1 MIIGLSDNGILLYS
15 NTEYAKTMSK
25 SPAFWEPYCHRSE
38 AEFHLSNFAARVLGR
53 HAGVAF
59 FDGIDA
65 ARLKQAIPDA
75 HGDTLDLVAAVV
87 RPPLMPIEPA
97 ETLDA
102 LTLEQLS
109 REWER
114 RIAASA
120 PSARPP
126 LPAQGVA
133 HARRF
138 IDAPKTA
145 FDAAAVG
152 DTFGV
157 LAGAV
162 SIVAIVGGG
171 IALAPVLGAAAGA
184 ASLLLL
190 AEDSS
195 MLRYE
200 LKGDEVRKKKL
211 ETSWHCKLVETVGP
225 LLVLPELAV
234 GGTQALASL
243 PKAARQ
249 AGEAAE
255 ETAQAAQRLA
265 TQRHAFDAF
274 KRASLDNPDRAARR
288 TGMHA
293 MRTETSGLA
302 AGVRRARQKMLAA
315 RRELLL
321 LRTIE
326 APAYLASLYG
336 AGVHGMD
343 PPEGGSRSTDWLR
356 HRMDAQSSGDPDHP
370 AHLLIPRHPT
380 VDGSNGAPAMQL
392 HVAVGH
398 RPEAA
403 T

>member
-1 MIIGLSDNGILLYS
+1 
-15 NTEYAKTMSK
+15 MSK

-53 HAGVAF
+53 HAGVVF

-162 SIVAIVGGG
+162 SIVAI
-171 IALAPVLGAAAGA
+171 
-184 ASLLLL
+184 
-190 AEDSS
+190 
-195 MLRYE
+195 
-200 LKGDEVRKKKL
+200 
-211 ETSWHCKLVETVGP
+211 
-225 LLVLPELAV
+225 
-234 GGTQALASL
+234 
-243 PKAARQ
+243 
-249 AGEAAE
+249 
-255 ETAQAAQRLA
+255 
-265 TQRHAFDAF
+265 
-274 KRASLDNPDRAARR
+274 
-288 TGMHA
+288 
-293 MRTETSGLA
+293 
-302 AGVRRARQKMLAA
+302 
-315 RRELLL
+315 
-321 LRTIE
+321 
-326 APAYLASLYG
+326 
-336 AGVHGMD
+336 
-343 PPEGGSRSTDWLR
+343 
-356 HRMDAQSSGDPDHP
+356 
-370 AHLLIPRHPT
+370 
-380 VDGSNGAPAMQL
+380 
-392 HVAVGH
+392 
-398 RPEAA
+398 
-403 T
+403 

>member
-1 MIIGLSDNGILLYS
+1 M
-15 NTEYAKTMSK
+15 
-25 SPAFWEPYCHRSE
+25 
-38 AEFHLSNFAARVLGR
+38 SNFAARVLGR
-53 HAGVAF
+53 HAGVVF

-109 REWER
+109 REWGR

-138 IDAPKTA
+138 IDAPKPA

-326 APAYLASLYG
+326 APAYLTSLYG

-370 AHLLIPRHPT
+370 AHLLIPRHPA

>member
-1 MIIGLSDNGILLYS
+1 
-15 NTEYAKTMSK
+15 MSK

-53 HAGVAF
+53 HAGVVF

-97 ETLDA
+97 ETLGA

-109 REWER
+109 RER
-114 RIAASA
+114 GQRIAARA
-120 PSARPP
+120 PSARPS
-126 LPAQGVA
+126 LPAQGAA

-138 IDAPKTA
+138 IEAHKTA
-145 FDAAAVG
+145 FDAAVG
-152 DTFGV
+152 GETFGV

-162 SIVAIVGGG
+162 SVAAIVGGS
-171 IALAPVLGAAAGA
+171 IALAPVLGAAADA

-190 AEDSS
+190 AEDGS

-200 LKGDEVRKKKL
+200 LKGDEVRKKKR
-211 ETSWHCKLVETVGP
+211 ETSWHCKLTETVGP
-225 LLVLPELAV
+225 LLVLADLAAS
-234 GGTQALASL
+234 GMRTLASP
-243 PKAARQ
+243 PKVARE

-255 ETAQAAQRLA
+255 EAAQAAKRLA
-265 TQRHAFDAF
+265 TPRHTSDAF
-274 KRASLDNPDRAARR
+274 KRASLDNPDRAARQ
-288 TGMHA
+288 TVMHA
-293 MRTETSGLA
+293 MQTETSSLA
-302 AGVRRARQKMLAA
+302 AGVRRAQQKMLAA

-326 APAYLASLYG
+326 APAHLASIYG
-336 AGVHGMD
+336 AGVYGMD
-343 PPEGGSRSTDWLR
+343 PPEAVSRSTDWLR
-356 HRMDAQSSGDPDHP
+356 QQKDEPPPVHPDHP
-370 AHLLIPRHPT
+370 AHLLIPQRPA
-380 VDGSNGAPAMQL
+380 VDGSSGAPAMQL

-398 RPEAA
+398 RPRAA
-403 T
+403 PAAPSAA